1 MVNIAAMKTLRE
13 YLDSLPI
20 GGVQALAEKMG
31 IKSTYLCRLA
41 SGDRRITGEWSVK
54 IHRATDGEM
63 PSWEL
68 RPDLY
73 DPPAESVSGQKA
85 A

>member
-31 IKSTYLCRLA
+31 ITSSYLCRLA
-41 SGDRRITGEWSVK
+41 SGDRRLTGEWAMK
-54 IHRATDGEM
+54 IHKATDGQM
-63 PSWEL
+63 PSWVM
-68 RPDLY
+68 RPDLF
-73 DPPAESVSGQKA
+73 DPPEERLPSQA
-85 A
+85 AA